1 MAQIVETSTSP
12 GYRGMLAVVVILGI
26 LIILGVIGLIVAAVQ
41 KISRPA
47 VQNSAYSV
55 TVPAPGEHLENV
67 QSDGNRILLHLSGPK
82 GDEIVIMDS
91 AGHLLGRIAIA
102 TTP

>member
-1 MAQIVETSTSP
+1 MAQLESSNSP

-26 LIILGVIGLIVAAVQ
+26 LIILGVIGLIVAALM
-41 KISRPA
+41 KGSRPA
-47 VQNSAYSV
+47 TQAAAFSV
-55 TVPAPGEHLENV
+55 TVPAAGQHLDSV

-91 AGHLLGRIAIA
+91 AGHLLGRITIA